1 MTVLP
6 TSEARAELSDLVNR
20 VAYGGERIVLER
32 HGRHVAALVP
42 MTDFAHL
49 EAAAA
54 PTASA
59 KTRAGA
65 GIVYAVRELPGMGAV
80 LLAAS
85 DAGLWRLSFGR
96 PAPALAGRLAEEL
109 PAAVAGD
116 SAVLRR
122 AEEELREYLAG
133 RRKAFHVP
141 VDPAAYPQAFARK
154 VLLEATRA
162 IPFGGVRT
170 YGEIAKAVGKP
181 GSARAVGGALARNP
195 IPIVVPCHRVV
206 AAGGK
211 LGGYSGGAEGTGLQW
226 KRQLLRLEGCARE
239 DARLVPRPP
248 ERKRGRRDRS
258 QDSTMRTS

>member
-42 MTDFAHL
+42 MTDFARL
-49 EAAAA
+49 EAG
-54 PTASA
+54 PGQVASA
-59 KTRAGA
+59 KTGAGA
-65 GIVYAVRELPGMGAV
+65 GIVYAVRDLPGIGPV

-96 PAPALAGRLAEEL
+96 PSAALAGRLAEEM

-133 RRKAFHVP
+133 RRKVFRVP
-141 VDPAAYPQAFARK
+141 VDPAAYPQAFARR
-154 VLLEATRA
+154 VLLDATRA
-162 IPFGGVRT
+162 IPFGVVRT
-170 YGEIAKAVGKP
+170 YGEIARAVGKP
-181 GSARAVGGALARNP
+181 GAARAVGGALGRNP
-195 IPIVVPCHRVV
+195 VPIVVPCHRVV
-206 AAGGK
+206 ATGG

-226 KRQLLRLEGCARE
+226 KRQLLRLEGGARE
-239 DARLVPRPP
+239 DARPVPRPP

-258 QDSTMRTS
+258 EDSTRRPS